1 MLPAAVSGDH
11 PPEVAAARF
20 AWEEG
25 VRRLREPGRHD
36 PARARVV
43 DAVQRELRR
52 RVGTD
57 FALAD
62 LARVYADSASWYLD
76 LAAQAAPGSPE
87 AWDPQVALDGAFGLY
102 MRRARDVRD
111 LG

>member
-1 MLPAAVSGDH
+1 
-11 PPEVAAARF
+11 VAAARF

-25 VRRLREPGRHD
+25 VRRLREPDAHG

-57 FALAD
+57 FSLAD
-62 LARVYADSASWYLD
+62 LARAYAESASWYLD
-76 LAAQAAPGSPE
+76 LAAQVAPTTPE

-111 LG
+111 PG

>member
-1 MLPAAVSGDH
+1 VSSAG
-11 PPEVAAARF
+11 PSEVAAARF

-25 VRRLREPGRHD
+25 VRRLRAPD
-36 PARARVV
+36 PHAAARTRVA

-62 LARVYADSASWYLD
+62 LVRAYAEAGSWYLD
-76 LAAQAAPGSPE
+76 LASQVAPSTPE

-102 MRRARDVRD
+102 MLRARDARRR
-111 LG
+111 

>member
-1 MLPAAVSGDH
+1 MSAAGPS
-11 PPEVAAARF
+11 EVAAARF

-25 VRRLREPGRHD
+25 LRRLCAPD
-36 PARARVV
+36 PHAAARIRVA

-62 LARVYADSASWYLD
+62 LARAYADSVGWYLD
-76 LAAQAAPGSPE
+76 LASQVAPAIPE

-102 MRRARDVRD
+102 MSRARDARQT
-111 LG
+111 